1 MDKIECPICGE
12 KMRFNESTKEYTC
25 SSCGTVLKK
34 DEIGEAKQVTKANNI
49 ISKKLTSLAVG
60 AVAFISIM
68 GLALSNKKLNLNT
81 NKADNDLKTNNNHI
95 EGITNSDNGIGYSLF
110 EKIVVQE
117 VEEENVT
124 ITLALPEGYKPV
136 KIDGTYYGEMVIP
149 VYKDADM
156 KMSYVLPKDKQLD
169 EYEIVDNKG
178 VNKNNPED
186 TINLIAQPT
195 YFANSGWVLSGSKQR
210 KIIKKRV
217 PATILNISLNK
228 DFSKI
233 IKK

>member
-1 MDKIECPICGE
+1 MKCPVCGDNME
-12 KMRFNESTKEYTC
+12 LNDVTNTYNCIGCGKVIKKGNE
-25 SSCGTVLKK
+25 V
-34 DEIGEAKQVTKANNI
+34 GEAKQVTKANNI
-49 ISKKLTSLAVG
+49 ISKKLASLAVG

-81 NKADNDLKTNNNHI
+81 NKADKDSKTNNNHI

-136 KIDGTYYGEMVIP
+136 KIDGTYYGEMVIDEIKP
-149 VYKDADM
+149 AELITNY
-156 KMSYVLPKDKQLD
+156 YVPDDYDL
-169 EYEIVDNKG
+169 IGTKG
-178 VNKNNPED
+178 INKNDPSKK
-186 TINLIAQPT
+186 INASVKTTPK
-195 YFANSGWVLSGSKQR
+195 AESGWTISGLNLTR
-210 KIIKKRV
+210 RRTNYI

>member
-12 KMRFNESTKEYTC
+12 KMCFNESTQVYTC

-34 DEIGEAKQVTKANNI
+34 DEIGEAKQITKANNI
-49 ISKKLTSLAVG
+49 ISKKLASLAVG

-81 NKADNDLKTNNNHI
+81 NKADNDSKTNNNHI
-95 EGITNSDNGIGYSLF
+95 EEITNSNNGIGYSLF

-117 VEEENVT
+117 VEEEKVT

-136 KIDGTYYGEMVIP
+136 KIAGNYYGEKVIDEIKP
-149 VYKDADM
+149 AELITNY
-156 KMSYVLPKDKQLD
+156 YVPDD
-169 EYEIVDNKG
+169 YVRIGTKG
-178 VNKNNPED
+178 INKNDPSK
-186 TINLIAQPT
+186 TITASVKTTPK
-195 YFANSGWVLSGSKQR
+195 AESGWTISGLNLTR
-210 KIIKKRV
+210 RRADYI